1 MRRLAPI
8 LTAPVMISALLA
20 LAPALAPPAGAEEAV
35 IGYVKTLRGNAAVT
49 SDGTTRP
56 LALAMPVHE
65 KDRLETASDGEL
77 GVTFRD
83 DTRVTLG
90 PSSQLDLARFVFKP
104 ADKQY
109 GFVLRLAY
117 GTLQYISG
125 LTAKLAPEAMAIA
138 TPSSTIAVR
147 GTRLLV
153 RAEKSS

>member
-1 MRRLAPI
+1 MRRLA
-8 LTAPVMISALLA
+8 LTVIIRAVIAACLA
-20 LAPALAPPAGAEEAV
+20 LAPAVTPPAAAEEAV
-35 IGYVKTLRGNAAVT
+35 IGYVKTLRGSAAVT
-49 SDGTTRP
+49 SGGTTRP
-56 LALAMPVHE
+56 LAVAMPVRE
-65 KDRLETASDGEL
+65 TDRLETAGDGEL

-90 PSSQLDLARFVFKP
+90 PNSRLDLARFVFKP
-104 ADKQY
+104 AEKEY

-125 LTAKLAPEAMAIA
+125 LTAKLAPAAMAIE

-153 RAEKSS
+153 RAER